1 MIKVDGKSYNVAII
15 DVSMNVEFIYK
26 YAKRT
31 EDYKLNYELGAV
43 YYNQTLKFGVS
54 DTGDANNSDYVELVK
69 VLSTKSSID
78 DGTGH
83 NVEIITPMGE
93 LTFLMYPNGIQMKLQ
108 KKHGSKSWW
117 GDTTVKFIA
126 VKPVESW

>member
-1 MIKVDGKSYNVAII
+1 MIKVDGKTYDVAII
-15 DVSMNVEFIYK
+15 DVAMNVEFIYK

-54 DTGDANNSDYVELVK
+54 DTGNANNSDYVKLVK
-69 VLSTKSSID
+69 LLSTKSSID
-78 DGTGH
+78 NGTGH
-83 NVEIITPMGE
+83 NVEIITPMGN
-93 LTFLMYPNGIQMKLQ
+93 LTFLMYPNGVSMNL
-108 KKHGSKSWW
+108 KKKIGSKSWW